1 MSENNS
7 HSHNG
12 GAPSFS
18 IPEIRSF
25 VPECIRP
32 YILIG
37 FAIIIQFSGGVY
49 LPVSHEMASATALMN
64 EDIQMAGLT
73 GLIGMSLN
81 FIYMFRFKC
90 AFPPK
95 TAFFICGTIII
106 IANLIT
112 MHTTNVPL
120 LVGTCLVAGFFRMQA
135 MFLCMSTIQ
144 LWITPKRDMQIW
156 FCWICFIVNSMISLS
171 GLLSVFISSATEWQ
185 YVQWCIIGLVLIML
199 LIIMLIFK
207 NFRTMPRI
215 PFLGIDYLGMLL
227 WGGFAMS
234 ILFVCIYGEHYDW
247 WHSKH
252 IWTATFSA
260 ITSLGFLLWRSSFI
274 RHPYITISAIKKPI
288 MWLMP
293 LTYLAADLLLAPSH
307 IFEHALMENI
317 LGYDSTHIASLNWVS
332 FAGVIFAT
340 IIAWKIFGQWKWR
353 YRTMFLIAFGCFSFY
368 LAYFYLMIDYH
379 LPKEYLFLPIFVRSF
394 GYVILAIS
402 LLTATTKL
410 PFPFEFF
417 QGITIQ
423 NTFSAALAS
432 SIGTAI
438 IGHLLKITLL
448 KNSMLISANFDH
460 LNTHISQ
467 MPMEMMYGIIQQQ
480 SLIVSMKEIY
490 GWLLILSF
498 VFLFFIL
505 IREEGLSE
513 PVKLKFPNLN
523 KWRKKMLSK
532 LHQKLA
538 HGLSQ
543 RDSLLPHKKQTSSIV
558 KIIIGK

>member
-1 MSENNS
+1 MG
-7 HSHNG
+7 HHHN
-12 GAPSFS
+12 PNQPFS
-18 IPEIRSF
+18 IPQIRF
-25 VPECIRP
+25 IPEKAKP
-32 YILIG
+32 WLLIL
-37 FAIIIQFSGGVY
+37 FIIVFNCTGGVY
-49 LPVSHEMASATALMN
+49 LAAVSDMVGSTQLLQ
-64 EDIQMAGLT
+64 EDIMMAGYASLV
-73 GLIGMSLN
+73 GMAL
-81 FIYMFRFKC
+81 FFAIMFRLKW
-90 AFPPK
+90 AVRPK
-95 TAFFICGTIII
+95 TALGSCISVLIV
-106 IANLIT
+106 ANLIC
-112 MHTTNVPL
+112 MHTSSVPL
-120 LVGTCLVAGFFRMQA
+120 LVGVCLVSGFFRMWA
-135 MFLCMSTIQ
+135 IYECNSTIQ
-144 LWITPKRDMQIW
+144 LWITPKRDMSIW
-156 FCWICFIVNSMISLS
+156 FCYIYLMVNGTIQLTGIAALSLS
-171 GLLSVFISSATEWQ
+171 VWASWHYMYWL
-185 YVQWCIIGLVLIML
+185 IIGALLMMYLIV
-199 LIIMLIFK
+199 IICYKGISI
-207 NFRTMPRI
+207 MPRL
-215 PFLGIDYLGMLL
+215 PLLGIDWVGLLL
-227 WGGFAMS
+227 WGATALS
-234 ILFVCIYGEHYDW
+234 ILFVCVYGEHYDW
-247 WHSKH
+247 WQSEH
-252 IWTATFSA
+252 IWFATILAVVTF
-260 ITSLGFLLWRSSFI
+260 GMNWWRSTYL
-274 RHPYITISAIKKPI
+274 RHPYIGFNIFKF
-288 MWLMP
+288 P
-293 LTYLAADLLLAPSH
+293 LVLTCVAVILVMDLLLAPSH

-317 LGYDSTHIASLNWVS
+317 LGYDSTHIASLNWIS

-340 IIAWKIFGQWKWR
+340 LIAWKIFGQWKWR

-368 LAYFYLMIDYH
+368 LVYFYLMIDYH

-467 MPMEMMYGIIQQQ
+467 TPMEMMYGIIQQQ

-513 PVKLKFPNLN
+513 PVKLKFPNLS

-532 LHQKLA
+532 LQQKLA
-538 HGLSQ
+538 HG
-543 RDSLLPHKKQTSSIV
+543 
-558 KIIIGK
+558 